1 MDVTLLLGG
10 DFIMAKKGS
19 TFQTYSNELKIQA
32 VESFLNGEGSQSA
45 IAKKYGLKS
54 RTQLIEWVRKYQETG
69 GISDSRGK
77 RSGNK
82 GLKNPLKGRPR
93 TKFDSM
99 EEELEYYKAQVA
111 YLKKQYPNL

>member
-10 DFIMAKKGS
+10 DFIMAKKGDK
-19 TFQTYSNELKIQA
+19 FQTYSEEFKIQ
-32 VESFLNGEGSQSA
+32 VVQSYLNNEGSQSA

-54 RTQLIEWVRKYQETG
+54 KTQLMDWVRKYQDTG

-77 RSGNK
+77 SSGNK

-93 TKFDSM
+93 TKFDSV

>member
-10 DFIMAKKGS
+10 DFIMVKKEVK
-19 TFQTYSNELKIQA
+19 FQTYSDELKIQV
-32 VESFLNGEGSQSA
+32 VESFLNDEGSQSA

-54 RTQLIEWVRKYQETG
+54 RTQLMDWVQKYQETG

-77 RSGNK
+77 NNGNK
-82 GLKNPLKGRPR
+82 GFKNPLKGRSR

-111 YLKKQYPNL
+111 YLKK